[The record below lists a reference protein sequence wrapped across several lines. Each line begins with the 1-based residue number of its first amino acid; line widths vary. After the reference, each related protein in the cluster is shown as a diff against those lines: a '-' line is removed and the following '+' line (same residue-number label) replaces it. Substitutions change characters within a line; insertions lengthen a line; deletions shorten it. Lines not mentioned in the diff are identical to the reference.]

1 MRSVNSRSIGSWWVD
16 KTFNASGLPSASRTV
31 NPSARSVFTQ
41 INIVD
46 GSSSTTK
53 IVFARDERIG
63 AGVSVKTSRLGQ
75 LLDCLSRPSC
85 PYVDDALRLYRSE
98 P

>member
-1 MRSVNSRSIGSWWVD
+1 
-16 KTFNASGLPSASRTV
+16 
-31 NPSARSVFTQ
+31 
-41 INIVD
+41 
-46 GSSSTTK
+46 
-53 IVFARDERIG
+53 
-63 AGVSVKTSRLGQ
+63 VSVKTSRLGQ